1 MKKRLKNVWMIG
13 KITLIR
19 TAVVILFYN
28 ELVRNSDTLNPI
40 VTKVRPIILTIRI
53 ILFILFIL
61 DMFWIFN
68 KSKEMIK

>member
-1 MKKRLKNVWMIG
+1 MKKRLKDVWMIG
-13 KITLIR
+13 KMTLIR